1 MSNALFWLKYVGLI
15 VLLILIAVGVL
26 FLRYS
31 QQNQALP
38 DGVQPTK
45 SLSKG
50 MTDFYTSYKLSSSK
64 PFSDDLGDFVIEVN
78 ENEEPLSDRLASMES
93 LQKPIS
99 PRWQG
104 EYKFRTFKAGTTLR
118 EAITNFAESEG
129 MQVIWELDQDFIIKH
144 QFQLDNTIIGSLGKI
159 AKAIDANFTG
169 KVNAFVCP
177 KQRSLVITNKAN
189 RYLRE
194 NCTLSNV

>member
-104 EYKFRTFKAGTTLR
+104 EYKFRTFKAGATLR

>member
-31 QQNQALP
+31 QQNQTLP

-104 EYKFRTFKAGTTLR
+104 EYKFRTFKAGATLR

-129 MQVIWELDQDFIIKH
+129 MQVIWELEQDFIIKH